1 MLVRKLVPGVD
12 IKPYAQDPAFTTL
25 DIGLLKLF
33 NIQVLTSDLESKI
46 TEKSFIYSPFV
57 DWFLLLPTFLKNKSP
72 VLYVGNEI
80 LDDYSPYAQTSEK
93 KDKLHE
99 CNEIGKQ
106 WLDGREMV
114 KFEEFEMHANALNGM
129 VVYWRKMGDNEV
141 GEDKKN
147 EEADGHEE
155 RRHGGEAGRRERRA
169 NKGEREEG
177 SK

>member
-1 MLVRKLVPGVD
+1 VLVRKLAPGVD
-12 IKPYAQDPAFTTL
+12 IKPYAQDPAFTPL
-25 DIGLLKLF
+25 DIDLLELF
-33 NIQVLTSDLESKI
+33 NIQVLNSDLESKI

-57 DWFLLLPTFLKNKSP
+57 DWFLLLPTFLKDGSP
-72 VLYVGNEI
+72 VLYIGNEI

-93 KDKLHE
+93 KEKLHE

-106 WLDGREMV
+106 WLEGRELM

-129 VVYWRKMGDNEV
+129 VVYWRKIGDNEV

-147 EEADGHEE
+147 EEVDGHEVK
-155 RRHGGEAGRRERRA
+155 RHGEQAGNKKKKA
-169 NKGEREEG
+169 NEGKKEEG